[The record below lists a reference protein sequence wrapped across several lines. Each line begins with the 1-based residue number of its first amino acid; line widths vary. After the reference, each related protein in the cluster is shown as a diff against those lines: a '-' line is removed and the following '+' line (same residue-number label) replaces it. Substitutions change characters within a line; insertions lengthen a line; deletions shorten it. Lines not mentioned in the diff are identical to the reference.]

1 MPFWEALD
9 AKSLALILVALC
21 TPVFLAII
29 VNAWLT
35 GIAKSVGENHGLAP
49 NTTFAHALRLPV
61 LIIGL
66 IFGLYFASVL
76 LHERDIDWFYGSR
89 WDSWIRIL
97 STVSILI
104 GFYVLYRLI
113 IAAMR
118 FASLKAGRDVNDL
131 LLIRKIAAVFLGG
144 LAIVSALNSMGVNIG
159 PLIASLG
166 VAGIA
171 VALGL
176 QETLG
181 NWFAGITL
189 ALDKTFKPGD
199 YVKLP
204 TGEEGF
210 VESVGWRSTRIKP
223 YGESVIIVPNNK
235 LTTNTVTNH
244 YLPDSAV
251 RVYIDASLGF
261 ENDLEYAEQVLIEIG
276 KSVTKT
282 TEGADTEFEPIVRYK
297 SFGESNIEF
306 TVILRADDFDK
317 SFLLKHEFI
326 KAMHR
331 EFVNRGITINYPVRQ
346 ILEIP
351 PIPES
356 PAPVQER
363 TGDVI

>member
-1 MPFWEALD
+1 MPFWDAVD
-9 AKSLALILVALC
+9 AKGLALILLALGG
-21 TPVFLAII
+21 PIFLSLMLGI
-29 VNAWLT
+29 WLNRV
-35 GIAKSVGENHGLAP
+35 AKSVGESLSLQP
-49 NTTFAHALRLPV
+49 NTTFAHALRIPAILFGI
-61 LIIGL
+61 IIGC
-66 IFGLYFASVL
+66 YFSSVL
-76 LHERDIDWFYGSR
+76 THERDIDWFVGSR
-89 WDSWIRIL
+89 WDNWIRIL
-97 STVSILI
+97 TTVSAVI

-113 IAAMR
+113 NASMR
-118 FASLKAGRDVNDL
+118 FASLKAGRDANDL
-131 LLIRKIAAVFLGG
+131 ALIRKIAAVFLGG
-144 LAIVSALNSMGVNIG
+144 MAIVTTLNSMGVNIG
-159 PLIASLG
+159 PLLASLG

-210 VESVGWRSTRIKP
+210 VETVGWRSTRIKP

-251 RVYIDASLGF
+251 RVYVDAVVGF
-261 ENDLEYAEQVLIEIG
+261 ENDLQFVEKVLIEVG
-276 KSVTKT
+276 EQVTKT
-282 TEGADTEFEPIVRYK
+282 TDGADSEFVPIVRFK
-297 SFGESNIEF
+297 GFGESNIEF
-306 TVILRADDFDK
+306 TVILRAEDFDK

-331 EFVNRGITINYPVRQ
+331 EFARNGISINYPVRQ

-351 PIPES
+351 ALPEPS
-356 PAPVQER
+356 EPTQER